1 MIPSKEELAL
11 TVDEAEWEWL
21 RAHLER
27 GSVIVVSPELRL
39 VEAGLKV
46 AADDTATIQA
56 WIDTQKLAK
65 PSAKQIAA
73 WDASSG
79 KKFLMLIV
87 SPYVLVQEKASHR
100 Q

>member
-1 MIPSKEELAL
+1 MIPSKEEPAL
-11 TVDEAEWEWL
+11 TVDEAEWGWL

-27 GSVIVVSPELRL
+27 GSVIVVSPELDL

-46 AADDTATIQA
+46 AADDIATIQA
-56 WIDTQKLAK
+56 WIDTEKLAK

-73 WDASSG
+73 WDAACG
-79 KKFLMLIV
+79 KRFLMLII
-87 SPYVLVQEKASHR
+87 SPYIFVQEKTSHI